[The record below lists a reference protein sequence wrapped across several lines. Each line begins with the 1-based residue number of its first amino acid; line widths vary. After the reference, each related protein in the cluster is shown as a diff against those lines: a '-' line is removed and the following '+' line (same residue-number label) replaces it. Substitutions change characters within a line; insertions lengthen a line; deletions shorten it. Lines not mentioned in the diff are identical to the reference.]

1 MWSQTILYTHEHPGD
16 MTEAYEEQNVW
27 ELSDNQE
34 ADRKIDQSK
43 DKDSALE

>member
-16 MTEAYEEQNVW
+16 MTEAYEEQNFW

>member
-1 MWSQTILYTHEHPGD
+1 MMED
-16 MTEAYEEQNVW
+16 YEEQNFW
-27 ELSDNQE
+27 ESSDNQE

>member
-1 MWSQTILYTHEHPGD
+1 MMED
-16 MTEAYEEQNVW
+16 YEEQNFW

-43 DKDSALE
+43 DKGSALD

>member
-1 MWSQTILYTHEHPGD
+1 MMED
-16 MTEAYEEQNVW
+16 YEEQNFW

-43 DKDSALE
+43 DEDSALE

>member
-1 MWSQTILYTHEHPGD
+1 MMED
-16 MTEAYEEQNVW
+16 YEEQHFW

-43 DKDSALE
+43 DKGSALE